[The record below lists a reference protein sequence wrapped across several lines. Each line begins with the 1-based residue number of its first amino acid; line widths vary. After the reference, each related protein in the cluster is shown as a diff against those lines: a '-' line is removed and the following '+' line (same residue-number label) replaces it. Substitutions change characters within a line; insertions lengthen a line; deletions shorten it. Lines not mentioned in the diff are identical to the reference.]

1 MEVVKILIKYFPSL
15 IIALTETVKLSVLS
29 LVFALIL
36 GIFFGLFR
44 ITKNRVLRVIAST
57 YIEIIR
63 GTPLMVQTFIIYYGL
78 AQVLKPT
85 GFSWAEI
92 GGAFTAGTVTLSLN
106 AGAFMAEII
115 RGGIEAVDIGQ
126 MEAARS
132 LGLSYIQA
140 LRKVILPQA
149 FRIILPS
156 IINQCIISL
165 KDTSI
170 LSVIGIRELTMSG
183 KILAGNSTSLVMA
196 VWIVIAIFYFVVCFA
211 LSLGAKYLEGRLKY
225 GK

>member
-1 MEVVKILIKYFPSL
+1 MEVVKILTKYFPSL
-15 IIALTETVKLSVLS
+15 AGALMETVKLSVLS

-36 GIFFGLFR
+36 GVFFGLFR
-44 ITKNRVLRVIAST
+44 ISKNKFLRGTATAYV
-57 YIEIIR
+57 EIIR
-63 GTPLMVQTFIIYYGL
+63 GTPLMVQAFIIYYGI

-132 LGLSYIQA
+132 LGLSYTQA

-149 FRIILPS
+149 FRIMLPS

-196 VWIVIAIFYFVVCFA
+196 IWIVIAMFYFAVCFA
-211 LSLGAKYLEGRLKY
+211 LSLGAKYLEVRLKY

>member
-1 MEVVKILIKYFPSL
+1 MEVVKILTKYFPSL
-15 IIALTETVKLSVLS
+15 AGALMETVKLSVLS

-36 GIFFGLFR
+36 GVFFGLFR
-44 ITKNRVLRVIAST
+44 ISKNKFLRGTASA
-57 YIEIIR
+57 YVEIIR
-63 GTPLMVQTFIIYYGL
+63 GTPLMVQAFIIYYGI

-132 LGLSYIQA
+132 LGLSYTQA

-149 FRIILPS
+149 FRIMLPS
-156 IINQCIISL
+156 IINQCITSL

-196 VWIVIAIFYFVVCFA
+196 IWIVIAIFYFIVCFV
-211 LSLGAKYLEGRLKY
+211 LSLGAKYLEVRLKY

>member
-1 MEVVKILIKYFPSL
+1 MEVVKILTKYFPSL
-15 IIALTETVKLSVLS
+15 AGALMETVKLSVLS

-36 GIFFGLFR
+36 GVFFGLFR
-44 ITKNRVLRVIAST
+44 ISKNKFLRVTAT
-57 YIEIIR
+57 AYVEIIR
-63 GTPLMVQTFIIYYGL
+63 GTPLMVQAFIIYYGI
-78 AQVLKPT
+78 AQMLKPT

-132 LGLSYIQA
+132 LGLSYTQA

-149 FRIILPS
+149 FRIMLPS
-156 IINQCIISL
+156 IINQCITSL

-196 VWIVIAIFYFVVCFA
+196 IWIVIAMFYFAVCFA
-211 LSLGAKYLEGRLKY
+211 LSLGAKYLEVRLKY

>member
-1 MEVVKILIKYFPSL
+1 MEVVKILTKYFPSL
-15 IIALTETVKLSVLS
+15 AGALMETVKLSVLS

-36 GIFFGLFR
+36 GVFFGLFR
-44 ITKNRVLRVIAST
+44 ISKNKFLRGTASA
-57 YIEIIR
+57 YVEIIR
-63 GTPLMVQTFIIYYGL
+63 GTPLMVQAFIIYYGI

-132 LGLSYIQA
+132 LGLSYTQS

-149 FRIILPS
+149 FRIMLPS
-156 IINQCIISL
+156 IINQCITSL

-196 VWIVIAIFYFVVCFA
+196 IWIVIAMFYFAVCFA
-211 LSLGAKYLEGRLKY
+211 LSLGAKYLEVRLKY

>member
-1 MEVVKILIKYFPSL
+1 MEVVKILTKYFPSL
-15 IIALTETVKLSVLS
+15 AGALMETVKLSVLS

-36 GIFFGLFR
+36 GVFFGLFR
-44 ITKNRVLRVIAST
+44 ISKNKFLRGTATT
-57 YIEIIR
+57 YVEIIR
-63 GTPLMVQTFIIYYGL
+63 GTPLMVQAFIIYYGI
-78 AQVLKPT
+78 AQVLKTT

-132 LGLSYIQA
+132 LGLSYTQS

-149 FRIILPS
+149 FRIMLPS
-156 IINQCIISL
+156 IINQCITSL

-196 VWIVIAIFYFVVCFA
+196 IWIVIAMFYFAVCFA
-211 LSLGAKYLEGRLKY
+211 LSLGAKYLEVRLKY

>member
-1 MEVVKILIKYFPSL
+1 MEVVKILTKYFPSL
-15 IIALTETVKLSVLS
+15 AGALMETVKLSVLS

-36 GIFFGLFR
+36 GVFFGLFR
-44 ITKNRVLRVIAST
+44 ISKNKFLRGTASA
-57 YIEIIR
+57 YVEIIR
-63 GTPLMVQTFIIYYGL
+63 GTPLMVQAFIIYYGI

-115 RGGIEAVDIGQ
+115 RGGIEAVDVGQ

-132 LGLSYIQA
+132 LGLSYTQA

-149 FRIILPS
+149 FRIMLPS
-156 IINQCIISL
+156 IINQCITSL

-196 VWIVIAIFYFVVCFA
+196 IWIVIAMFYFAVCFA
-211 LSLGAKYLEGRLKY
+211 LSLGAKYLEVRLKY

>member
-1 MEVVKILIKYFPSL
+1 MEVVKILTKYFPSL
-15 IIALTETVKLSVLS
+15 AGALMETVKLSVLS

-36 GIFFGLFR
+36 GVFFGLFR
-44 ITKNRVLRVIAST
+44 ISKNKFLRGTATT
-57 YIEIIR
+57 YVEIIR
-63 GTPLMVQTFIIYYGL
+63 GTPLMVQAFIIYYGI

-132 LGLSYIQA
+132 LGLSYTQS

-149 FRIILPS
+149 FRIMLPS
-156 IINQCIISL
+156 IINQCITSL

-196 VWIVIAIFYFVVCFA
+196 IWIVIAMFYFAVCFA
-211 LSLGAKYLEGRLKY
+211 LSLGAKYLEVRLKY

>member
-1 MEVVKILIKYFPSL
+1 MEVVKILTKYFPSL
-15 IIALTETVKLSVLS
+15 AGALMETVKLSVLS

-36 GIFFGLFR
+36 GVFFGLFR
-44 ITKNRVLRVIAST
+44 ISKNKFLRGTATAYV
-57 YIEIIR
+57 EIIR
-63 GTPLMVQTFIIYYGL
+63 GTPLMVQAFIIYYGI

-115 RGGIEAVDIGQ
+115 RGGIEAVDVGQ

-132 LGLSYIQA
+132 LGLSYTQA

-149 FRIILPS
+149 FRIMLPS
-156 IINQCIISL
+156 IINQCITSL

-196 VWIVIAIFYFVVCFA
+196 IWIVIAMFYFAVCFA
-211 LSLGAKYLEGRLKY
+211 LSLGAKYLEVRLKY

>member
-1 MEVVKILIKYFPSL
+1 MEIVKILTKYFPSL
-15 IIALTETVKLSVLS
+15 AGALMETVKLSVLS

-36 GIFFGLFR
+36 GVFFGLFR
-44 ITKNRVLRVIAST
+44 ISKNKFLRGTATAYV
-57 YIEIIR
+57 EIIR
-63 GTPLMVQTFIIYYGL
+63 GTPLMVQAFIIYYGI

-132 LGLSYIQA
+132 LGLSYTQA

-149 FRIILPS
+149 FRIMLPS
-156 IINQCIISL
+156 IINQCITSL

-196 VWIVIAIFYFVVCFA
+196 IWIVIAMFYFVVCFA
-211 LSLGAKYLEGRLKY
+211 LSLGTKYLEVRLKY

>member
-1 MEVVKILIKYFPSL
+1 MEVVKILTKYFPSL
-15 IIALTETVKLSVLS
+15 AGALMETVKLSVLS

-36 GIFFGLFR
+36 GVLFGLFR
-44 ITKNRVLRVIAST
+44 ISKNKFLRGTATAYV
-57 YIEIIR
+57 EIIR
-63 GTPLMVQTFIIYYGL
+63 GTPLMVQAFIIYYGI

-132 LGLSYIQA
+132 LGLSYTQA

-149 FRIILPS
+149 FRIMLPS
-156 IINQCIISL
+156 IINQCITSL

-196 VWIVIAIFYFVVCFA
+196 IWIVIAMFYFAVCFA
-211 LSLGAKYLEGRLKY
+211 LSLGAKYLEVRLKY

>member
-1 MEVVKILIKYFPSL
+1 MEVVKILTKYFPSL
-15 IIALTETVKLSVLS
+15 AGALMETVKLSVLS

-36 GIFFGLFR
+36 GVLFGLFR
-44 ITKNRVLRVIAST
+44 ISKNKFLRGTASA
-57 YIEIIR
+57 YVEIIR
-63 GTPLMVQTFIIYYGL
+63 GTPLMVQAFIIYYGI
-78 AQVLKPT
+78 AQILKPT

-132 LGLSYIQA
+132 LGLSYTQA
-140 LRKVILPQA
+140 LRKVVLPQA
-149 FRIILPS
+149 FRIMLPS
-156 IINQCIISL
+156 IINQCITSL

-196 VWIVIAIFYFVVCFA
+196 IWIVIAMFYFAVCFA
-211 LSLGAKYLEGRLKY
+211 LSLGAKYLEVRLKY

>member
-1 MEVVKILIKYFPSL
+1 MEVVKILTKYFPSL
-15 IIALTETVKLSVLS
+15 AGALMETVKLSVLS

-36 GIFFGLFR
+36 GVLFGLFR
-44 ITKNRVLRVIAST
+44 ISKNKFLRGTASA
-57 YIEIIR
+57 YVEIIR
-63 GTPLMVQTFIIYYGL
+63 GTPLMVQAFIIYYGI

-115 RGGIEAVDIGQ
+115 RGGIEAVDVGQ

-132 LGLSYIQA
+132 LGLSYTQA

-149 FRIILPS
+149 FRIMLPS
-156 IINQCIISL
+156 IINQCITSL

-196 VWIVIAIFYFVVCFA
+196 IWIVIAMFYFAVCFA
-211 LSLGAKYLEGRLKY
+211 LSLGAKYLEVRLKY

>member
-1 MEVVKILIKYFPSL
+1 MEVVKILTKYFPSL
-15 IIALTETVKLSVLS
+15 AGALMETVKLSVLS

-36 GIFFGLFR
+36 GVFFGLFR
-44 ITKNRVLRVIAST
+44 ISKNKFLRGTASA
-57 YIEIIR
+57 YVEIIR
-63 GTPLMVQTFIIYYGL
+63 GTPLMVQAFIIYYGI

-132 LGLSYIQA
+132 LGLSYTQA

-149 FRIILPS
+149 FRIMLPS
-156 IINQCIISL
+156 IINQCITSL

-170 LSVIGIRELTMSG
+170 LSVIGIRELTMNG

-196 VWIVIAIFYFVVCFA
+196 IWIVIAMFYFVVCFA
-211 LSLGAKYLEGRLKY
+211 LSLGAKYLEARLKY

>member
-1 MEVVKILIKYFPSL
+1 MEVVKILTKYFPSL
-15 IIALTETVKLSVLS
+15 AGALMETVKLSVLS

-36 GIFFGLFR
+36 GVLFGLFR
-44 ITKNRVLRVIAST
+44 ISKNKFLRGTATAYV
-57 YIEIIR
+57 EIIR
-63 GTPLMVQTFIIYYGL
+63 GTPLMVQAFIIYYGI

-115 RGGIEAVDIGQ
+115 RGGIEAVDVGQ

-132 LGLSYIQA
+132 LGLSYTQA

-149 FRIILPS
+149 FRIMLPS
-156 IINQCIISL
+156 IINQCITSL

-196 VWIVIAIFYFVVCFA
+196 IWIVIAMFYFAVCFA
-211 LSLGAKYLEGRLKY
+211 LSLGAKYLEVRLKY

>member
-1 MEVVKILIKYFPSL
+1 MEVVKILTKYFPSL
-15 IIALTETVKLSVLS
+15 AGALMETVKLSVLS

-36 GIFFGLFR
+36 GVLFGLFR
-44 ITKNRVLRVIAST
+44 ISKNKFLRGTASA
-57 YIEIIR
+57 YVEIIR
-63 GTPLMVQTFIIYYGL
+63 GTPLMVQAFIIYYGI

-132 LGLSYIQA
+132 LGLSYTQS

-149 FRIILPS
+149 FRIMLPS
-156 IINQCIISL
+156 IINQCITSL

-196 VWIVIAIFYFVVCFA
+196 IWIVIAMFYFAVCFA
-211 LSLGAKYLEGRLKY
+211 LSLGAKYLEVRLKY

>member
-1 MEVVKILIKYFPSL
+1 MDILSVFIKYFPSL
-15 IIALTETVKLSVLS
+15 VFALGETVKLSIVS
-29 LVFALIL
+29 LFFAGIL
-36 GIFFGLFR
+36 GVVFGLFK
-44 ITKNRVLRVIAST
+44 ITKSVILRSIANI
-57 YIEIIR
+57 YIEVIR
-63 GTPLMVQTFIIYYGL
+63 GTPLMVQAFIIYYGL

-85 GFSWAEI
+85 GFSWAGF
-92 GGAFTAGTVTLSLN
+92 GGAFAAGTVTLSLN
-106 AGAFMAEII
+106 AGAYMAEII

-132 LGLSYIQA
+132 LGLSYWKS

-149 FRIILPS
+149 FRIMLPS

-170 LSVIGIRELTMSG
+170 LSVIGIRELTMNG
-183 KILAGNSTSLVMA
+183 KILAANSTSMVMA
-196 VWIVIAIFYFVVCFA
+196 IWITVAIFYFIACIL
-211 LSLGAKYLEGRLKY
+211 LSGIAKIAERRLNY

>member
-1 MEVVKILIKYFPSL
+1 MEVVKILTKYFPSL
-15 IIALTETVKLSVLS
+15 AGALMETVKLSVLS

-36 GIFFGLFR
+36 GVFFGLFR
-44 ITKNRVLRVIAST
+44 ISKNKFLRVTASA
-57 YIEIIR
+57 YVEIIR
-63 GTPLMVQTFIIYYGL
+63 GTPLMVQAFIIYYGI

-132 LGLSYIQA
+132 LGLSYTQS

-149 FRIILPS
+149 FRIMLPS
-156 IINQCIISL
+156 IINQCITSL

-196 VWIVIAIFYFVVCFA
+196 IWIVIAMFYFAVCFA
-211 LSLGAKYLEGRLKY
+211 LSLGAKYLEVRLKY